1 MTWESETRPIAVS
14 NTTISELITELGE
27 ECQNVIAL
35 IHQLQL
41 PHLSSTQKVEIL
53 AELLAA
59 AIHLN
64 VHCGED
70 FQALIAD
77 EMDKLPDDEV
87 E

>member
-1 MTWESETRPIAVS
+1 MLISRSIALS
-14 NTTISELITELGE
+14 NPTLSTLVTELGN

-41 PHLSSTQKVEIL
+41 PHLSATQQAEIL
-53 AELLAA
+53 AELMSA

-70 FQALIAD
+70 FQELIAQ
-77 EMDKLPDDEV
+77 EMENLPDNEKD
-87 E
+87 